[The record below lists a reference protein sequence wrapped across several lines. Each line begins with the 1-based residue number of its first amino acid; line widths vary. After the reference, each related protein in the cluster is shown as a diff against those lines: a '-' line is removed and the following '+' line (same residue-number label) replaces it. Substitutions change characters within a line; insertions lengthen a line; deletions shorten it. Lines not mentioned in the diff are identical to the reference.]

1 MILVVRVFGWM
12 MSSMAPSMYRRCKAL
27 LLLIGLVC
35 CCAVTA
41 EVPVDPKPLP
51 QVVVPIVAP
60 WGFYDVENQ
69 ASGLLVDFQNE
80 LFARARLVANA
91 ELRPYPRVV
100 HDLASGSA
108 DMGVMFVSPLAEQS
122 GVSLGHVVTMRVIL
136 IAPANRISAINKL
149 EDLDGERVGFIRGS
163 KYGRRFDEYAGFEH
177 IAINNVE
184 QGLRMLV
191 TDRLDALVA
200 TEQALLYAMF
210 MTGIPAS
217 QFAAHLTLGNARADL
232 YLSRHSEGESW
243 VPSVRAALKSMN
255 KDGSSTAIFYQHD
268 LWPRQAYCFAG
279 GRCLEA
285 VEPPVTGF

>member
-1 MILVVRVFGWM
+1 MVDSKDTSINRYYRALFTLV
-12 MSSMAPSMYRRCKAL
+12 AL
-27 LLLIGLVC
+27 VSC
-35 CCAVTA
+35 VAARA
-41 EVPVDPKPLP
+41 ELSGEPKPLP
-51 QVVVPIVAP
+51 AIVVPIVAP
-60 WGFYDVENQ
+60 WGFYDADDRQ
-69 ASGLLVDFQNE
+69 SGLLVNFQNE
-80 LFARARLVANA
+80 LFKRAKLAVNA

-136 IAPANRISAINKL
+136 IAPANRNNPIAKL

-163 KYGRRFDEYAGFEH
+163 KYGRRFDEYPGFEH

-210 MTGIPAS
+210 ITGIPAS

-232 YLSRHSEGESW
+232 YLSRHSEGQAW
-243 VPSVRAALKSMN
+243 VASVRDALKSMN
-255 KDGSSTAIFYQHD
+255 LDGSSTAIFYQHD

-285 VEPPVTGF
+285 VQPPMNDF